1 VGAQVMFQAI
11 GAAGTTEFE
20 KVRAAALAMDK
31 PLGSYANGFGVKF
44 DSQMQNTRAKP
55 IIGQWQN
62 GVVATVFPERAARG
76 CIRATALF
84 PY

>member
-1 VGAQVMFQAI
+1 MFQAI